1 MFLGLPSTK
10 FLVPPLTEKL
20 RNKTRMHSSRL
31 CTAHLLTDRG
41 FLYGTPFM
49 EPPLSWNSLHHTPFI
64 YPPFMEPTFNGTN
77 FMEPPS
83 WHPFMELPTKDGTPA
98 RDGTLYLGQ
107 NAPPHT
113 HTKNSTPSSRGQTPL
128 TFEGSNDEYEWI

>member
-10 FLVPPLTEKL
+10 FLVPPLTKKL

-41 FLYGTPFM
+41 FLYGTPSFM
-49 EPPLSWNSLHHTPFI
+49 ELPSSHPHFI
-64 YPPFMEPTFNGTN
+64 YPPFMEPTFNGTA

-83 WHPFMELPTKDGTPA
+83 WHPFMEPPTKDGTPA
-98 RDGTLYLGQ
+98 KDGTPYLGQ
-107 NAPPHT
+107 NPPSPHA